1 MKLFNV
7 CANKLCLSL
16 CYFPNCTKPWWI
28 KAPFLDFWVG
38 DLPPWNRP
46 CLERALVPKMRFFG
60 SNASHSHMIL
70 FHTCFFQAR
79 NELGT
84 PRGAMSFLRG
94 AKNIWTMSN
103 CFKFCPKRSSRG
115 EEKYSKGCVSP
126 PALLVTVL
134 ASLHSTNQGR
144 ANLFNGRVICRKPKT
159 PASRKKQFAVSI
171 QVHCRPDI
179 PRCDIT
185 RFEDGPRF
193 HNWFAAIQY
202 F

>member
-103 CFKFCPKRSSRG
+103 SFQFCPPRFSRRD
-115 EEKYSKGCVSP
+115 EKLFQGGVSP
-126 PALLVTVL
+126 PAPLVMVL
-134 ASLHSTNQGR
+134 ASLRPVQTRVGKLVQWKSQLQKTKNTGEQQNQ
-144 ANLFNGRVICRKPKT
+144 FV
-159 PASRKKQFAVSI
+159 VSI
-171 QVHCRPDI
+171 QI
-179 PRCDIT
+179 L
-185 RFEDGPRF
+185 
-193 HNWFAAIQY
+193 
-202 F
+202 